1 MGEWDDLV
9 KALDDFI
16 KWSDYFFEEE
26 RKTKEEPEE
35 EPEMKMKWEYAE
47 CSNFPRFCKKIL
59 GLELNGRYIF
69 KAKVIGGW
77 VLRMYVL
84 DNSSWGGEQDHERV
98 LRELNSGNE
107 WPADYRG
114 NKLRGKWFLSDD
126 SYVNGKFVGPWF
138 YGGCI
143 ECVRWHHGF
152 RYIANYDYPKIPPF
166 ICGDCGTCKAC
177 TDYHYSRMVAIE
189 RSGKMV

>member
-1 MGEWDDLV
+1 MTKVSVAGKTLADFPDLV

-26 RKTKEEPEE
+26 RKRKE

-77 VLRMYVL
+77 VLRFYISQHVDM
-84 DNSSWGGEQDHERV
+84 ER
-98 LRELNSGNE
+98 LLWELNNGIE
-107 WPADYRG
+107 RPYVYLDY
-114 NKLRGKWFLSDD
+114 LRGKWFVPDD

-143 ECVRWHHGF
+143 ECVRWHYGF

-177 TDYHYSRMVAIE
+177 TDYHYSRVFAIE
-189 RSGKMV
+189 RSEQC

>member
-16 KWSDYFFEEE
+16 KWGDYFFEKE
-26 RKTKEEPEE
+26 RKT
-35 EPEMKMKWEYAE
+35 KWEYAE
-47 CSNFPRFCKKIL
+47 DSDFEDSPKKTF
-59 GLELNGRYIF
+59 GLNNVYLF
-69 KAKVIGGW
+69 KAKIIGGW
-77 VLRMYVL
+77 MMRMYVL

-177 TDYHYSRMVAIE
+177 TD
-189 RSGKMV
+189 